1 MLFVYRLMRLQSQP
15 ALEIYVL
22 ALCLQSIALKIDCGC
37 FRLKGNVLKYC
48 WRHENKGGSEDLRKA
63 KWYLDKLIEITDD
76 TNRK

>member
-1 MLFVYRLMRLQSQP
+1 M
-15 ALEIYVL
+15 
-22 ALCLQSIALKIDCGC
+22 SIEQFKGY
-37 FRLKGNVLKYC
+37 LKGNVLKYC

>member
-1 MLFVYRLMRLQSQP
+1 MKDNINPSHYRQGKIEAIDAFESSM
-15 ALEIYVL
+15 
-22 ALCLQSIALKIDCGC
+22 SIEQFKGY
-37 FRLKGNVLKYC
+37 LKGNVLKYC